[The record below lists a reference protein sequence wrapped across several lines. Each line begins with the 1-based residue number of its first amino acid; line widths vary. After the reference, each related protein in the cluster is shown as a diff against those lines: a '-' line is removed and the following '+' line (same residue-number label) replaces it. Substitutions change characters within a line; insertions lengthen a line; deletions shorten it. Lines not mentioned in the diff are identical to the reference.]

1 MKMQNSLDESTR
13 SKRQIK
19 RVMIAF
25 AVVELI
31 LTVFVMF
38 FMVKK

>member
-1 MKMQNSLDESTR
+1 MQENLEDSMK

-19 RVMIAF
+19 RVVIIF

-31 LTVFVMF
+31 VTVFVMF
-38 FMVKK
+38 YATHK